1 MVCAQCRL
9 VAELKSLSITGA
21 KGNAKKKIPMKSKV
35 SATNLGTVN
44 RDANHDSKL
53 FVKQNDSGI
62 YLPPT
67 PDPLL
72 HGLHGH
78 LWAM

>member
-1 MVCAQCRL
+1 M
-9 VAELKSLSITGA
+9 SIIGS
-21 KGNAKKKIPMKSKV
+21 KGDAKKKIPMKNKI
-35 SATNLGTVN
+35 SAANLGTVN

-67 PDPLL
+67 LDPLL